1 MPLLLLIKGN
11 DLVVETRP
19 MDNGN
24 LTFHCN
30 ALSFPALGK
39 PVGSDSLW
47 YFAKSFFYSF
57 IKFNCL
63 IINSLKN

>member
-1 MPLLLLIKGN
+1 MPLLLLTKVN
-11 DLVVETRP
+11 ELVVETRP
-19 MDNGN
+19 IDNGN
-24 LTFHCN
+24 LTFHYN

-47 YFAKSFFYSF
+47 YFTKPFFYSF
-57 IKFNCL
+57 IKFNYL